1 MSSGSVN
8 MWVSHHPLS
17 SRISPSSLRFTTR
30 WFQSVASPRLAFQDR
45 LWCAVQEI
53 ETWETQRPGHF
64 RWNSILLCYFFNWCD
79 WESHFTKNRIQNITS
94 VNSSSHHS
102 RSFYQCM
109 CSQGSFR
116 QARKTEPVRCSWGS
130 SCVLIYIYIHMCISR
145 KPAARL
151 GEVLFANKSEL
162 RGRAGEMWPK
172 SRNWAQWSL
181 DNWNIFEGYVPGGNW
196 VTVGYRFPPGPSSE
210 VHLGRR

>member
-1 MSSGSVN
+1 MHIIYVYIHN
-8 MWVSHHPLS
+8 MYMYVYVYVYVYVH
-17 SRISPSSLRFTTR
+17 
-30 WFQSVASPRLAFQDR
+30 
-45 LWCAVQEI
+45 VQVHVCVYI
-53 ETWETQRPGHF
+53 H
-64 RWNSILLCYFFNWCD
+64 IYIC
-79 WESHFTKNRIQNITS
+79 

-162 RGRAGEMWPK
+162 RGRAGEM
-172 SRNWAQWSL
+172 
-181 DNWNIFEGYVPGGNW
+181 
-196 VTVGYRFPPGPSSE
+196 
-210 VHLGRR
+210 